1 MKHKKL
7 LTIGGNPKTIKSDL
21 SSEYLTAIL
30 HLAPYTLSGVN
41 VCPKASKGC
50 AAACLNSA
58 GRGRF
63 ASIQKAR
70 LEKTRHFVENRSQ
83 FIIDLVHDIKAFV
96 RKCERLGKKPAVRLN
111 GTSDLPWEKMGIMEQ
126 FPEVQFYDY
135 TAIALRFDSTWKKPS
150 NYHLTF
156 SMKEDNDA
164 DAVKVLNNG
173 GNIAVVF
180 RSKLP
185 ETFMGKPVID
195 GTLTD
200 LRFKD
205 TSGVVVGL
213 LAKGKAKVD
222 STGFVRDIA

>member
-63 ASIQKAR
+63 AYIQKAR
-70 LEKTRHFVENRSQ
+70 LEKTRHFIENRSQ

-205 TSGVVVGL
+205 AGGVVVGL

>member
-50 AAACLNSA
+50 AASCLNSA

-70 LEKTRHFVENRSQ
+70 LEKTRHFIDNRSQ
-83 FIIDLVHDIKAFV
+83 FIIDLIYDIKAFV

-111 GTSDLPWEKMGIMEQ
+111 GTSDLPWERMGIMEQ
-126 FPEVQFYDY
+126 FPDVQFYDY
-135 TAIALRFDSTWKKPS
+135 TAIALRFDATWKKPS

-180 RSKLP
+180 RSKIP
-185 ETFMGKPVID
+185 DTFMGKPVID